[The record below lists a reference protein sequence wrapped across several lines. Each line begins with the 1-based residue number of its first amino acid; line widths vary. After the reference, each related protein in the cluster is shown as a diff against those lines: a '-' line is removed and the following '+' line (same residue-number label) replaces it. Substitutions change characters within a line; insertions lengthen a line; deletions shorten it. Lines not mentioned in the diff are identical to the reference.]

1 MTAREAH
8 QAQWEAL
15 KGKPLREKLEY
26 IFTYYWAAILGCVF
40 LIVFLAS
47 WIGGALSQKDTALS
61 GYLLNGITRE
71 SYDGDFTQAFMDHQ
85 QIDSDKYSFNLTA
98 DVSYSS
104 TEISD
109 TTVAVLESI
118 VVQTYAKELDFIVVD
133 LENYPVLS
141 AYYLEL
147 TSVLTEEQ
155 LQKWQDYFVYVE
167 KDELD
172 KLTTEFSDQVV
183 LPKYHLSAEGMN
195 NPVPL
200 GIRLPENS
208 KLLEASTY
216 LSKDVI
222 FGITR
227 GVQNTENTLAF
238 LEYILN

>member
-15 KGKPLREKLEY
+15 KDKPLRDKLEH

-40 LIVFLAS
+40 LIVFLTS

-183 LPKYHLSAEGMN
+183 LPKYHMSTEGMN
-195 NPVPL
+195 DPVPL

-208 KLLEASTY
+208 KLLEAYTY